1 MWQIDLPLRI
11 PQSKAKLFTLNL
23 NTYRNTH
30 PMILNKAKVNFTKLV
45 LPWVKHIPRMENI
58 ELKYVLYPKTKR
70 LTDVANVCSIVDKF
84 FSDVLVE
91 AGTIPD
97 DNYNHLRDIMY
108 SFGEVDPLNPRVTVF
123 ISKPSQIET
132 KEITMRIILTNE
144 DLQQAAIDFVNKQ
157 LTVADGQV
165 LTAVLSSATVT
176 ADVDIV
182 DGDVAA
188 VVPATPVKRATRTVK
203 TTAKAEP
210 VVEAVAAVEEQEEE
224 EEEPAVE
231 EAVESTVVED
241 ALAAKAAAAEEEESE
256 EPVAPKKSLFGGLNR
271 PKN

>member
-1 MWQIDLPLRI
+1 MDAYWSTYIMWQIDLPLRI

-45 LPWVKHIPRMENI
+45 LPWVKHIPHMENI

-97 DNYNHLRDIMY
+97 DNYTHLKNVTY
-108 SFGEVDPLNPRVTVF
+108 SFGEVDPINPRVTVF

-157 LTVADGQV
+157 LTVADGQELSV
-165 LTAVLSSATVT
+165 TISSATVT
-176 ADVDIV
+176 AEVDIQDASAQPV
-182 DGDVAA
+182 E
-188 VVPATPVKRATRTVK
+188 TKEPVKRATRTVK
-203 TTAKAEP
+203 QTVKEEP
-210 VVEAVAAVEEQEEE
+210 VEEVVEEETPVAEN
-224 EEEPAVE
+224 EPTVVE
-231 EAVESTVVED
+231 EALAEK
-241 ALAAKAAAAEEEESE
+241 AAKEEVEEEV
-256 EPVAPKKSLFGGLNR
+256 PATPKKSLFGGLNR

>member
-1 MWQIDLPLRI
+1 
-11 PQSKAKLFTLNL
+11 
-23 NTYRNTH
+23 
-30 PMILNKAKVNFTKLV
+30 
-45 LPWVKHIPRMENI
+45 MENI

-188 VVPATPVKRATRTVK
+188 IVPATPVKRAARTVK
-203 TTAKAEP
+203 ATAKAEP
-210 VVEAVAAVEEQEEE
+210 VVEAVAAVEEQEEEE

-241 ALAAKAAAAEEEESE
+241 ALAAKAAAEEEEESE

>member
-1 MWQIDLPLRI
+1 
-11 PQSKAKLFTLNL
+11 
-23 NTYRNTH
+23 
-30 PMILNKAKVNFTKLV
+30 
-45 LPWVKHIPRMENI
+45 
-58 ELKYVLYPKTKR
+58 
-70 LTDVANVCSIVDKF
+70 
-84 FSDVLVE
+84 
-91 AGTIPD
+91 
-97 DNYNHLRDIMY
+97 
-108 SFGEVDPLNPRVTVF
+108 
-123 ISKPSQIET
+123 
-132 KEITMRIILTNE
+132 MRIILTNE

-188 VVPATPVKRATRTVK
+188 IVPATPVKRATRTVK
-203 TTAKAEP
+203 ATAKLEP
-210 VVEAVAAVEEQEEE
+210 VVEAVAAVEEQEE

-241 ALAAKAAAAEEEESE
+241 ALAAKAAAEEEESE

>member
-1 MWQIDLPLRI
+1 
-11 PQSKAKLFTLNL
+11 
-23 NTYRNTH
+23 
-30 PMILNKAKVNFTKLV
+30 
-45 LPWVKHIPRMENI
+45 MENI

-97 DNYNHLRDIMY
+97 DNYNHLRDVMY

-188 VVPATPVKRATRTVK
+188 IVPATPVKRATRTVK
-203 TTAKAEP
+203 ATAKAEP
-210 VVEAVAAVEEQEEE
+210 VVEAVAAVEEQEEEEE

-241 ALAAKAAAAEEEESE
+241 ALAAKAAAAEEEEESE

>member
-1 MWQIDLPLRI
+1 
-11 PQSKAKLFTLNL
+11 
-23 NTYRNTH
+23 
-30 PMILNKAKVNFTKLV
+30 
-45 LPWVKHIPRMENI
+45 MENI

-97 DNYNHLRDIMY
+97 DNYNHLRDVMY

-203 TTAKAEP
+203 ATAKAEP

-241 ALAAKAAAAEEEESE
+241 ALAAKAAAEKEEESE